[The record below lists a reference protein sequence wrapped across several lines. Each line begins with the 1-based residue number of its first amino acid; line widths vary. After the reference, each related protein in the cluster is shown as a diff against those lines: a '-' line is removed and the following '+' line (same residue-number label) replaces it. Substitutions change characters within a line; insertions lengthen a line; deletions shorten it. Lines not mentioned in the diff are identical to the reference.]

1 MQARYCSQSLTAMPS
16 CCSTWQQ
23 TMRRSRSLAIYRR
36 TDSPMCRAMLLLL
49 YYNDSI
55 IIMIQLYTLYYDSTI
70 MTASL
75 SWYSF
80 DNSTSRC
87 LFQSPGMFAQ
97 HPSYHGDSRSTRG
110 LQCMFA
116 QHQSYR
122 VMFVCTALKR
132 THSSAVSHQPCQPC
146 IHRYISCHDDTS
158 CASRGV
164 FATTYAANEL
174 KQLSRSSNRVSTST
188 ATWQK
193 STCAGHQFK
202 WNQAAQ

>member
-36 TDSPMCRAMLLLL
+36 TDSPRCRAMLLLL

-80 DNSTSRC
+80 DKSTSQC

-97 HPSYHGDSRSTRG
+97 HPSYHGDSSSTRG

-116 QHQSYR
+116 QHQSYESY
-122 VMFVCTALKR
+122 VCVYCAETHTFQCSQPSAMPAMHTQIHQLSWWHIMRLSWSFCDHVRRHWAEAALK
-132 THSSAVSHQPCQPC
+132 QFE
-146 IHRYISCHDDTS
+146 
-158 CASRGV
+158 ASVDVDSDVAKKYMRRPS
-164 FATTYAANEL
+164 F
-174 KQLSRSSNRVSTST
+174 
-188 ATWQK
+188 
-193 STCAGHQFK
+193 
-202 WNQAAQ
+202 